1 MADVVVF
8 HHAQGLT
15 PGVLA
20 FADELR
26 AAGHRVATPDLY
38 AGATFDTLEAGIAH
52 AEQLGFDTVIERGV
66 AAAGPLPSTAAC
78 LGFSL
83 GVMPAQKL
91 AQTRGG
97 TKGAIL
103 LHACVPPEY
112 FGPWPPGLPLQ
123 IHVMENDRLGDVDVA
138 RELAATVDTAELFL
152 YPGERHLFTDRS
164 LGEHDPDA
172 AALLMRRVLAF
183 LQRLA

>member
-20 FADELR
+20 FADGLR

-38 AGATFDTLEAGIAH
+38 AGASFDTLEAGIAH
-52 AEQLGFDTVIERGV
+52 AEQLGFDTIIERGV
-66 AAAGPLPSTAAC
+66 AAAGQLPCATVH

-91 AQTRGG
+91 AQMRGDA
-97 TKGAIL
+97 KGALL
-103 LHACVPPEY
+103 LHACVPLDC

-123 IHVMENDRLGDVDVA
+123 IHVMENDRLGDVEVA
-138 RELAATVDTAELFL
+138 REIAAAVDTAELFL
-152 YPGERHLFTDRS
+152 YPGDRHLFTDCS
-164 LGEHDPDA
+164 LDQHDPDA